1 MNDLQHSQ
9 NPLPEPEGTNDYY
22 VIETFYDSFAVSR
35 QVADAVAR
43 QLSQRQ
49 IPRWIIFRD
58 LSMAFHR
65 ILAAHV
71 YRFSESTVATRAAS
85 RAFWRARRMED
96 KKDRRPWEDDD

>member
-1 MNDLQHSQ
+1 VNELQQSQ
-9 NPLPEPEGTNDYY
+9 NPLPEPEGTNDFC

-43 QLSQRQ
+43 QLGQRQ

-85 RAFWRARRMED
+85 RAFWRARRLED